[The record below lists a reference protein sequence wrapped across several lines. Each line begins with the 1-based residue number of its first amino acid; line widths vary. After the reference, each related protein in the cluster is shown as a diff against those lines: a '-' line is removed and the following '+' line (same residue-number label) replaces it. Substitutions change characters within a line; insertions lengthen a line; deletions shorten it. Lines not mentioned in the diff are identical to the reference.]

1 MIKEI
6 IATGVDA
13 NAAIES
19 GALLLGLPREEVQFE
34 IIDLPRKGGFLGLK
48 KLPAKVRVWVELPD
62 EKPARSEKPRR
73 QEAPKKEQ
81 KAENKPTAPK
91 AEKPARSEKPAPRVE
106 KPIRVEAEKP
116 APVEIEPTGEVRAKV
131 EKAAAYVTEILKAMG
146 LTDFTLTPRYYEE
159 NVRLQLAGEQIGGVI
174 GRRGETLDAIQYLAS
189 LVANRGEGEYI
200 RLSIDSGNYREK
212 RARTL
217 EALAR
222 KLANQAVR
230 TGRSIT
236 LEPMNPYERR
246 IIHGAVSTVKG
257 ATSSST
263 GVEPNRRV
271 VISSTVPPTGGKEG
285 SREGGRGGR
294 NGRGGNRRGNGGRG
308 NGGERRR
315 PIAPA
320 ETGAEREH
328 AAAVIILPQRRERV
342 RGELSGSI
350 ARKRK
355 RHGLVVFHG
364 AYAPDRFRHAE
375 IYEPRAR
382 AHRRA
387 RAEIRRAGIPD
398 ASADDEELSV
408 IALVRFGSAPRHGH
422 AAAIPVYAH
431 GLRHI
436 PVHGFH
442 PLR

>member
-6 IATGVDA
+6 VATGADA

-19 GALLLGLPREEVQFE
+19 GALLLGLPRDEVQFE

-48 KLPAKVRVWVELPD
+48 KLPAKVRVWAELPD

-73 QEAPKKEQ
+73 QEAPRK
-81 KAENKPTAPK
+81 ENKPPRAER
-91 AEKPARSEKPAPRVE
+91 AEKPARPEKPVKTEKPEKSEKPRAIEEE
-106 KPIRVEAEKP
+106 KA
-116 APVEIEPTGEVRAKV
+116 APVEIEPTDEVRAKV
-131 EKAAAYVTEILKAMG
+131 EKAAAYVSEILTAMG
-146 LTDFTLTPRYYEE
+146 IAEFTLTPRYYEE
-159 NVRLQLAGEQIGGVI
+159 NVRLQLSGEQIGGVI

-271 VISSTVPPTGGKEG
+271 VISSTVPPTGGRDG
-285 SREGGRGGR
+285 SRSGGRGR
-294 NGRGGNRRGNGGRG
+294 NNNNRRGNPNRSERR
-308 NGGERRR
+308 NDGERRSR
-315 PIAPA
+315 PAGERRPRLEEPPA
-320 ETGAEREH
+320 IGGP
-328 AAAVIILPQRRERV
+328 VRREQPETAPKAEKSSV
-342 RGELSGSI
+342 EQEILSANTG
-350 ARKRK
+350 KRYGK
-355 RHGLVVFHG
+355 I
-364 AYAPDRFRHAE
+364 D
-375 IYEPRAR
+375 I
-382 AHRRA
+382 
-387 RAEIRRAGIPD
+387 
-398 ASADDEELSV
+398 
-408 IALVRFGSAPRHGH
+408 
-422 AAAIPVYAH
+422 
-431 GLRHI
+431 
-436 PVHGFH
+436 
-442 PLR
+442 

>member
-6 IATGVDA
+6 VATGADA

-19 GALLLGLPREEVQFE
+19 GALLLGLPRDEVQFE

-48 KLPAKVRVWVELPD
+48 KLPAKVRVWAELPD

-73 QEAPKKEQ
+73 QEAPRK
-81 KAENKPTAPK
+81 ENKPPRAER
-91 AEKPARSEKPAPRVE
+91 AEKPARPEKPVKTEKPEKSVKSEKPRAIEEE
-106 KPIRVEAEKP
+106 KA
-116 APVEIEPTGEVRAKV
+116 APVEIEPTDEVRAKV
-131 EKAAAYVTEILKAMG
+131 EKAAAYVSEILTAMG
-146 LTDFTLTPRYYEE
+146 IAEFTLTPRYYEE
-159 NVRLQLAGEQIGGVI
+159 NVRLQLSGEQIGGVI

-271 VISSTVPPTGGKEG
+271 VISSTVPPTGGKDS
-285 SREGGRGGR
+285 SRSGGRGR
-294 NGRGGNRRGNGGRG
+294 NNNNNRRGNPG
-308 NGGERRR
+308 NRSERRNDGERRSR
-315 PIAPA
+315 PAGERRPRLEDPPA
-320 ETGAEREH
+320 IGGP
-328 AAAVIILPQRRERV
+328 VRREQPETAPKAEKSSV
-342 RGELSGSI
+342 EQEILSANTG
-350 ARKRK
+350 KRYGK
-355 RHGLVVFHG
+355 I
-364 AYAPDRFRHAE
+364 D
-375 IYEPRAR
+375 I
-382 AHRRA
+382 
-387 RAEIRRAGIPD
+387 
-398 ASADDEELSV
+398 
-408 IALVRFGSAPRHGH
+408 
-422 AAAIPVYAH
+422 
-431 GLRHI
+431 
-436 PVHGFH
+436 
-442 PLR
+442 

>member
-6 IATGVDA
+6 VATGADA

-19 GALLLGLPREEVQFE
+19 GALLLGLPRDEVQFE

-48 KLPAKVRVWVELPD
+48 KLPAKVRVWAELPD

-73 QEAPKKEQ
+73 QEAPRK
-81 KAENKPTAPK
+81 ENKPPRAER
-91 AEKPARSEKPAPRVE
+91 AEKPARPEKPVKTEKPEKSEKPRAIEEE
-106 KPIRVEAEKP
+106 KA
-116 APVEIEPTGEVRAKV
+116 APVEIEPTDEVRAKV
-131 EKAAAYVTEILKAMG
+131 EKAAAYVSEILTAMG
-146 LTDFTLTPRYYEE
+146 IAEFTLTPCYYEE
-159 NVRLQLAGEQIGGVI
+159 NVRLQLSGEQIGGVI

-271 VISSTVPPTGGKEG
+271 VISSTVPPTGGKDC
-285 SREGGRGGR
+285 SRSGGRGR
-294 NGRGGNRRGNGGRG
+294 NNNNRRGNPNRSERR
-308 NGGERRR
+308 NDGERRSR
-315 PIAPA
+315 PAGERRPRLEDPPA
-320 ETGAEREH
+320 IGGP
-328 AAAVIILPQRRERV
+328 VRREQPETAPKAEKSSV
-342 RGELSGSI
+342 EQEILSANTG
-350 ARKRK
+350 KRYGK
-355 RHGLVVFHG
+355 I
-364 AYAPDRFRHAE
+364 D
-375 IYEPRAR
+375 I
-382 AHRRA
+382 
-387 RAEIRRAGIPD
+387 
-398 ASADDEELSV
+398 
-408 IALVRFGSAPRHGH
+408 
-422 AAAIPVYAH
+422 
-431 GLRHI
+431 
-436 PVHGFH
+436 
-442 PLR
+442 

>member
-62 EKPARSEKPRR
+62 EKPARTEKTEKPRR

-81 KAENKPTAPK
+81 KPAAPKAERSEKPARTEKPAPK
-91 AEKPARSEKPAPRVE
+91 AEKAEKQPKAERPPRPEKVEKVEKTEKPVAEPKPVLVE
-106 KPIRVEAEKP
+106 V
-116 APVEIEPTGEVRAKV
+116 EPTEEVRAKV
-131 EKAAAYVTEILKAMG
+131 EKAAAYVTEILGAMG
-146 LTDFTLTPRYYEE
+146 LSNFTVTPRYYEE
-159 NVRLQLAGEQIGGVI
+159 NVRLQLTGEQIGSVI

-230 TGRSIT
+230 TGRSVT

-246 IIHGAVSTVKG
+246 IIHGAVSSVKG

-271 VISSTVPPTGGKEG
+271 VISSTVAPAGGKEG
-285 SREGGRGGR
+285 GKEGGRGGR
-294 NGRGGNRRGNGGRG
+294 GRGGNRRGNGGNSGRS
-308 NGGERRR
+308 NGGERRSR
-315 PIAPA
+315 PAGERRPRLEDPPA
-320 ETGAEREH
+320 IGGP
-328 AAAVIILPQRRERV
+328 VRREPQPETAPKAEKSTV
-342 RGELSGSI
+342 EQEILSANTG
-350 ARKRK
+350 KRYGK
-355 RHGLVVFHG
+355 I
-364 AYAPDRFRHAE
+364 D
-375 IYEPRAR
+375 I
-382 AHRRA
+382 
-387 RAEIRRAGIPD
+387 
-398 ASADDEELSV
+398 
-408 IALVRFGSAPRHGH
+408 
-422 AAAIPVYAH
+422 
-431 GLRHI
+431 
-436 PVHGFH
+436 
-442 PLR
+442 

>member
-62 EKPARSEKPRR
+62 EKPARTEKTEKPRR

-81 KAENKPTAPK
+81 KPAAPKAERSEKPARTEKTEKPAPK
-91 AEKPARSEKPAPRVE
+91 AEKAEKQPKAERPPRPEKVE
-106 KPIRVEAEKP
+106 KVEKAEKP
-116 APVEIEPTGEVRAKV
+116 AAEPKPVLVEVEPTEEVRAKV
-131 EKAAAYVTEILKAMG
+131 EKAAAYVTEILGAMG
-146 LTDFTLTPRYYEE
+146 LSNFTVTPRYYEE
-159 NVRLQLAGEQIGGVI
+159 NVRLQLTGEQIGSVI

-230 TGRSIT
+230 TGRSVT
-236 LEPMNPYERR
+236 LEPMNPYVRR
-246 IIHGAVSTVKG
+246 IIHGAVSSVMG

-271 VISSTVPPTGGKEG
+271 VISSTVAPAGGKEG
-285 SREGGRGGR
+285 GKEGGRGGR
-294 NGRGGNRRGNGGRG
+294 GRGGTRRGNGGNSGRS
-308 NGGERRR
+308 NGGERRSR
-315 PIAPA
+315 PAGERRPRLEDPPA
-320 ETGAEREH
+320 IGGP
-328 AAAVIILPQRRERV
+328 VRREPQPETAPKAEKSTV
-342 RGELSGSI
+342 EQEILSANTG
-350 ARKRK
+350 KRYGK
-355 RHGLVVFHG
+355 I
-364 AYAPDRFRHAE
+364 D
-375 IYEPRAR
+375 I
-382 AHRRA
+382 
-387 RAEIRRAGIPD
+387 
-398 ASADDEELSV
+398 
-408 IALVRFGSAPRHGH
+408 
-422 AAAIPVYAH
+422 
-431 GLRHI
+431 
-436 PVHGFH
+436 
-442 PLR
+442 

>member
-6 IATGVDA
+6 VATGADA

-19 GALLLGLPREEVQFE
+19 GALLLGLPRDEVQFE

-48 KLPAKVRVWVELPD
+48 KLPAKVRVWAELPD

-73 QEAPKKEQ
+73 QEAPRK
-81 KAENKPTAPK
+81 ENKPPRAER
-91 AEKPARSEKPAPRVE
+91 AEKPARPEKPVKTEKPEKSEKPRAIEEE
-106 KPIRVEAEKP
+106 KA
-116 APVEIEPTGEVRAKV
+116 APVEIEPTDEVRAKV
-131 EKAAAYVTEILKAMG
+131 EKAAAYVSEILTAMG
-146 LTDFTLTPRYYEE
+146 IAEFTLTPRYYEE
-159 NVRLQLAGEQIGGVI
+159 NVRLQLSGEQIGGVI

-271 VISSTVPPTGGKEG
+271 VISSTVPPTGGKDG
-285 SREGGRGGR
+285 RRSGGRGR
-294 NGRGGNRRGNGGRG
+294 NNNNRRGNPG
-308 NGGERRR
+308 NRSERRNDGERRSR
-315 PIAPA
+315 PAGERRPRLEDPPA
-320 ETGAEREH
+320 IGGP
-328 AAAVIILPQRRERV
+328 VRREQPETAPKAEKSSV
-342 RGELSGSI
+342 EQEILSANTG
-350 ARKRK
+350 KRYGK
-355 RHGLVVFHG
+355 I
-364 AYAPDRFRHAE
+364 D
-375 IYEPRAR
+375 I
-382 AHRRA
+382 
-387 RAEIRRAGIPD
+387 
-398 ASADDEELSV
+398 
-408 IALVRFGSAPRHGH
+408 
-422 AAAIPVYAH
+422 
-431 GLRHI
+431 
-436 PVHGFH
+436 
-442 PLR
+442 

>member
-81 KAENKPTAPK
+81 KAENKPAAPK
-91 AEKPARSEKPAPRVE
+91 AEKKPARSEKPAPRVE

-116 APVEIEPTGEVRAKV
+116 APVEIEPTEEVRAKV

-246 IIHGAVSTVKG
+246 VLH
-257 ATSSST
+257 ATLQNNPYVTTYSE
-263 GVEPNRRV
+263 GEEPNRRV
-271 VISSTVPPTGGKEG
+271 VIAPKK
-285 SREGGRGGR
+285 RE
-294 NGRGGNRRGNGGRG
+294 
-308 NGGERRR
+308 ER
-315 PIAPA
+315 
-320 ETGAEREH
+320 
-328 AAAVIILPQRRERV
+328 
-342 RGELSGSI
+342 
-350 ARKRK
+350 
-355 RHGLVVFHG
+355 
-364 AYAPDRFRHAE
+364 
-375 IYEPRAR
+375 
-382 AHRRA
+382 
-387 RAEIRRAGIPD
+387 
-398 ASADDEELSV
+398 
-408 IALVRFGSAPRHGH
+408 
-422 AAAIPVYAH
+422 
-431 GLRHI
+431 
-436 PVHGFH
+436 
-442 PLR
+442 

>member
-6 IATGVDA
+6 VATGADA

-19 GALLLGLPREEVQFE
+19 GALLLGLPRDEVQFE

-48 KLPAKVRVWVELPD
+48 KLPAKVRVWAELPD

-73 QEAPKKEQ
+73 QEAPRK
-81 KAENKPTAPK
+81 ENKPPRAER
-91 AEKPARSEKPAPRVE
+91 AEKPARPEKPVKTEKPEKSEKPRAIEEE
-106 KPIRVEAEKP
+106 KA
-116 APVEIEPTGEVRAKV
+116 APVEIEPTDEVRAKV
-131 EKAAAYVTEILKAMG
+131 EKAAAYVSEILTAMG
-146 LTDFTLTPRYYEE
+146 IAEFTLTPRYYEE
-159 NVRLQLAGEQIGGVI
+159 NVRLQLSGEQIGGVI

-271 VISSTVPPTGGKEG
+271 VISSTVPPTGGKDS
-285 SREGGRGGR
+285 SRSGGRGR
-294 NGRGGNRRGNGGRG
+294 NNNRRSNPGNRSERRND
-308 NGGERRR
+308 GERRSR
-315 PIAPA
+315 PAGERRPRLEDPPA
-320 ETGAEREH
+320 IGGP
-328 AAAVIILPQRRERV
+328 VRREQPETAPKAEKSSV
-342 RGELSGSI
+342 EQEILSANTG
-350 ARKRK
+350 KRYGK
-355 RHGLVVFHG
+355 I
-364 AYAPDRFRHAE
+364 D
-375 IYEPRAR
+375 I
-382 AHRRA
+382 
-387 RAEIRRAGIPD
+387 
-398 ASADDEELSV
+398 
-408 IALVRFGSAPRHGH
+408 
-422 AAAIPVYAH
+422 
-431 GLRHI
+431 
-436 PVHGFH
+436 
-442 PLR
+442 

>member
-6 IATGVDA
+6 VATGADA

-19 GALLLGLPREEVQFE
+19 GALLLGLPRDEVQFE

-48 KLPAKVRVWVELPD
+48 KLPAKVRVWAELPD

-73 QEAPKKEQ
+73 QEAPRK
-81 KAENKPTAPK
+81 ENKPPK
-91 AEKPARSEKPAPRVE
+91 AERAEKPARPEKPVKTEKPEKSEKPRAIEEE
-106 KPIRVEAEKP
+106 KA
-116 APVEIEPTGEVRAKV
+116 APVEIVPTDEVRAKV
-131 EKAAAYVTEILKAMG
+131 EKAAAYVSEILTAMG
-146 LTDFTLTPRYYEE
+146 IAEFTLTPRYYEE
-159 NVRLQLAGEQIGGVI
+159 NVRLQLSGEQIGGVI

-271 VISSTVPPTGGKEG
+271 VISSTVPPTGGKDG
-285 SREGGRGGR
+285 SRSGGRGR
-294 NGRGGNRRGNGGRG
+294 NNNNRRGNPG
-308 NGGERRR
+308 NRSERRNDGERRSR
-315 PIAPA
+315 PAGERRPRPA
-320 ETGAEREH
+320 GERRPRLEDPP
-328 AAAVIILPQRRERV
+328 AIGGPVRREQPETAPKAEKSSV
-342 RGELSGSI
+342 EQEILSANTG
-350 ARKRK
+350 KRYGK
-355 RHGLVVFHG
+355 I
-364 AYAPDRFRHAE
+364 D
-375 IYEPRAR
+375 I
-382 AHRRA
+382 
-387 RAEIRRAGIPD
+387 
-398 ASADDEELSV
+398 
-408 IALVRFGSAPRHGH
+408 
-422 AAAIPVYAH
+422 
-431 GLRHI
+431 
-436 PVHGFH
+436 
-442 PLR
+442 

>member
-6 IATGVDA
+6 VATGADA

-19 GALLLGLPREEVQFE
+19 GALLLGLPRDEVQFE

-48 KLPAKVRVWVELPD
+48 KLPAKVRVWAELPD

-73 QEAPKKEQ
+73 QEAPRK
-81 KAENKPTAPK
+81 ENKPPRAER
-91 AEKPARSEKPAPRVE
+91 AEKPARPEKPVKTEKPEKSEKPRAIEEE
-106 KPIRVEAEKP
+106 KA
-116 APVEIEPTGEVRAKV
+116 APVEIEPTDEVRAKV
-131 EKAAAYVTEILKAMG
+131 EKAAAYVSEILTAMG
-146 LTDFTLTPRYYEE
+146 IAEFTLTPRYYEE
-159 NVRLQLAGEQIGGVI
+159 NVRLQLSGEQIGGVI

-271 VISSTVPPTGGKEG
+271 VISSTVPPTGGKDS
-285 SREGGRGGR
+285 SRSGGRGR
-294 NGRGGNRRGNGGRG
+294 NNNNRRGNPG
-308 NGGERRR
+308 NRSERRNDGERRSR
-315 PIAPA
+315 PAGERRPRLEDPPAIGGPVRRDQPETAPKA
-320 ETGAEREH
+320 EKSSVEQEILSANTG
-328 AAAVIILPQRRERV
+328 
-342 RGELSGSI
+342 
-350 ARKRK
+350 KRYGK
-355 RHGLVVFHG
+355 I
-364 AYAPDRFRHAE
+364 D
-375 IYEPRAR
+375 I
-382 AHRRA
+382 
-387 RAEIRRAGIPD
+387 
-398 ASADDEELSV
+398 
-408 IALVRFGSAPRHGH
+408 
-422 AAAIPVYAH
+422 
-431 GLRHI
+431 
-436 PVHGFH
+436 
-442 PLR
+442 

>member
-6 IATGVDA
+6 VATGADA

-19 GALLLGLPREEVQFE
+19 GALLLGLPRDEVQFE

-48 KLPAKVRVWVELPD
+48 KLPAKVRVWAELPD

-73 QEAPKKEQ
+73 QEAPRK
-81 KAENKPTAPK
+81 ENKPPRAER
-91 AEKPARSEKPAPRVE
+91 AEKPARPEKPVKTEKPEKSEKPRAIEEE
-106 KPIRVEAEKP
+106 KS
-116 APVEIEPTGEVRAKV
+116 APVEIVPTDEVRAKV
-131 EKAAAYVTEILKAMG
+131 EKAAAYVSEILTAMG
-146 LTDFTLTPRYYEE
+146 IAEFTLTPRYYEE
-159 NVRLQLAGEQIGGVI
+159 NVRLQLSGEQIGGVI

-271 VISSTVPPTGGKEG
+271 VISSTVPPTGGKDS
-285 SREGGRGGR
+285 SRSGGRGR
-294 NGRGGNRRGNGGRG
+294 NNNNRRGNPG
-308 NGGERRR
+308 NRSERRNDGERRSR
-315 PIAPA
+315 PAGERRPRLEDPPA
-320 ETGAEREH
+320 IGGP
-328 AAAVIILPQRRERV
+328 VRREQPETAPKAEKSSV
-342 RGELSGSI
+342 EQEILSANTG
-350 ARKRK
+350 KRYGK
-355 RHGLVVFHG
+355 I
-364 AYAPDRFRHAE
+364 D
-375 IYEPRAR
+375 I
-382 AHRRA
+382 
-387 RAEIRRAGIPD
+387 
-398 ASADDEELSV
+398 
-408 IALVRFGSAPRHGH
+408 
-422 AAAIPVYAH
+422 
-431 GLRHI
+431 
-436 PVHGFH
+436 
-442 PLR
+442 